1 MANFDKTK
9 YQNQVLMFIFD
20 EDKVI
25 EKFCLVDDFC
35 IEFAQLEAKAIFP
48 CFSYPKNTPNLSQ
61 SEIITILILYH
72 QSDYKNFKAY
82 YNKFVLKAL
91 KSYFLGLVS
100 YSRFLTLMKRVLL
113 CIMGLMKMLCLA
125 AGRNGIYFVDAT
137 KLEVCDNHRI
147 KQHKVFQD
155 IAKSGKTSM
164 GWFFGLKLHLVTN
177 ELSETVAF
185 KITTGNIADN
195 NHDVLKQLFYRLE
208 GKVFGDRGYLSK
220 LFEDFVQKGLQI
232 VAKLKTKTKKKIG
245 TAVVD
250 RADILF
256 SNKRSIIETIND
268 ILKHSCDIWHTRH
281 RSPINAIIHLVAG
294 LISYQ
299 MKEDKPNIFI

>member
-1 MANFDKTK
+1 
-9 YQNQVLMFIFD
+9 
-20 EDKVI
+20 
-25 EKFCLVDDFC
+25 
-35 IEFAQLEAKAIFP
+35 
-48 CFSYPKNTPNLSQ
+48 
-61 SEIITILILYH
+61 
-72 QSDYKNFKAY
+72 
-82 YNKFVLKAL
+82 
-91 KSYFLGLVS
+91 
-100 YSRFLTLMKRVLL
+100 MKRVLL

-155 IAKSGKTSM
+155 IAKSGKTRM

-177 ELSETVAF
+177 ELSEIVAF